1 MRHLIGTS
9 LSSCIRD
16 IVSGKVLEDEVL
28 LICTSTRHHFDD
40 PTMFKQSNVMA
51 VPEKAAIAVRL
62 WKQGRIH
69 QPRMVSRDYNL
80 HCGDEYFEPYIDRL
94 FPYANYR
101 HSRWYSLL
109 DQSITDEGETD
120 ANN

>member
-28 LICTSTRHHFDD
+28 LICTSTRHDFSDRAQWD
-40 PTMFKQSNVMA
+40 KSAVMSIY
-51 VPEKAAIAVRL
+51 ENTEIILRL
-62 WKQGRIH
+62 WQLGRIH

-80 HCGDEYFEPYIDRL
+80 HCDDEYFEPRIDRL
-94 FPYANYR
+94 FPHANYR
-101 HSRWYSLL
+101 HSRWYSLM
-109 DQSITDEGETD
+109 DQTVTDKGATT
-120 ANN
+120 